1 MKRGSRKGVQYPT
14 TVLLNALELSESPMI
29 HESSARIGNRR
40 SLALFLAHCGPV
52 LLLGAMIAS
61 IYPRSVQAQEPND
74 WFESKVR
81 PILVEHCYECHSGTK
96 SKGGLLL
103 DSKRGWSQGGQ
114 SGPAILPG
122 DPDQSLLIQAVEYET
137 HQMPPKGKLSDRQ
150 IETLIEWVQKGAPD
164 PREAPLLVGG
174 MDAQTARTW
183 WSFQPLPHPIDTF
196 GSEWIDQQIDAKLH
210 AAVIVPC
217 ARADART
224 LARRMRYDLP
234 GLPPSPETLQ
244 ETLGHAGS

>member
-1 MKRGSRKGVQYPT
+1 MTLLNSHKGYGLMQATFYSEIPGLAMKRGSRKGVQYPT
-14 TVLLNALELSESPMI
+14 AVLLNALELSESPMI

-40 SLALFLAHCGPV
+40 SLALFLAHCGPI
-52 LLLGAMIAS
+52 LLLGATIAS
-61 IYPRSVQAQEPND
+61 IYPVSVQAQEPND

-137 HQMPPKGKLSDRQ
+137 HQMPPKGKLTDRQ

-164 PREAPLLVGG
+164 P
-174 MDAQTARTW
+174 
-183 WSFQPLPHPIDTF
+183 
-196 GSEWIDQQIDAKLH
+196 
-210 AAVIVPC
+210 
-217 ARADART
+217 
-224 LARRMRYDLP
+224 
-234 GLPPSPETLQ
+234 
-244 ETLGHAGS
+244 